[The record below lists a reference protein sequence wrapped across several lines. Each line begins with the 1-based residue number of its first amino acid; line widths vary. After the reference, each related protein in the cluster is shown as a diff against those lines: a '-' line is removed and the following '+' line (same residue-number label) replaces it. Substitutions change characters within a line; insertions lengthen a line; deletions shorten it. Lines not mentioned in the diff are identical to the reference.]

1 MLHRTEKDQ
10 SVSKRDLRVFQKDL
24 GLLLK
29 HFGLSGKD
37 LGLLKNSSIFI
48 SKQKVQKTTTIITRK
63 HILLSPS
70 HLHHQEADE

>member
-37 LGLLKNSSIFI
+37 LGLLKKLFHLYF
-48 SKQKVQKTTTIITRK
+48 KTKSAKNNYNYHKKAYFALT
-63 HILLSPS
+63 LSPAS
-70 HLHHQEADE
+70 SRSR